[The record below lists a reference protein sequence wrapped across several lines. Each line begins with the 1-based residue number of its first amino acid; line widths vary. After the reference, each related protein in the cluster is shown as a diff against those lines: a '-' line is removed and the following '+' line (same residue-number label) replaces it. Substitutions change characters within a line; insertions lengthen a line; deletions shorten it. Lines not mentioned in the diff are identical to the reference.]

1 VATFFGPVTLVW
13 FIAIAIAGLWH
24 VGQNLAVL
32 YAFDPIYGVEFLAS
46 HGLIGLV
53 TLGAVFLAVTGSET
67 LYAALGHFGRGP
79 IRLFRSSSALASAY
93 GIAVSGT
100 RVVTAMMA
108 FVVVFKGWPW
118 PIWAAALLIGPLP
131 CHPISP
137 SSVPTN
143 VFEGGEGGWIPLAL
157 GGVVTAVMYT
167 WGIRLLFDKT
177 LIRRAKTEVPLDSLV
192 ASVEKEPPHVVPGTA
207 VLAMH

>member
-53 TLGAVFLAVTGSET
+53 TLGAVYLAVTGSET

-100 RVVTAMMA
+100 RVVTAMMMA
-108 FVVVFKGWPW
+108 FVVVGWPW

-131 CHPISP
+131 CPPISP
-137 SSVPTN
+137 YSVPTN
-143 VFEGGEGGWIPLAL
+143 VFEGGWIPLAL

-167 WGIRLLFDKT
+167 WRRGIRLLFDKT
-177 LIRRAKTEVPLDSLV
+177 RKKRGAARFTRGQS
-192 ASVEKEPPHVVPGTA
+192 
-207 VLAMH
+207 

>member
-1 VATFFGPVTLVW
+1 MAAFFGPVTLVW

-100 RVVTAMMA
+100 RRVTAMMA
-108 FVVVFKGWPW
+108 FVV
-118 PIWAAALLIGPLP
+118 A
-131 CHPISP
+131 
-137 SSVPTN
+137 
-143 VFEGGEGGWIPLAL
+143 AL
-157 GGVVTAVMYT
+157 GGRAADRPPSLPSDLTFLGANQRVRGRLDPAGAR
-167 WGIRLLFDKT
+167 WGRDGGDVYLAP
-177 LIRRAKTEVPLDSLV
+177 RHPALV
-192 ASVEKEPPHVVPGTA
+192 
-207 VLAMH
+207 